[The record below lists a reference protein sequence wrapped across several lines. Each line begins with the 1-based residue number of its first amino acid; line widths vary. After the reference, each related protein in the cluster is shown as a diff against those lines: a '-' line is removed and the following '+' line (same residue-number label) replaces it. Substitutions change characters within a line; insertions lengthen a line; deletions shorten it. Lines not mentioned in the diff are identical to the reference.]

1 MTKENLIID
10 LRNYKENIAKLKLRR
25 REKAKY
31 EKRIRLHDKTIET
44 SITGSLGMNCDI
56 HSKNQISNKVEKA
69 VLNAISKEDE
79 EIENAKKRIKELEA
93 EIEELEDKVTETS
106 IRLSALKYKE
116 KEILFAYYVEGRSY
130 EDIGNNLHFRLF
142 NQTRDSEAIKKI
154 VEKATSKMLKL

>member
-10 LRNYKENIAKLKLRR
+10 LKNYKENIAKLKLRR
-25 REKAKY
+25 REKKQC
-31 EKRIRLHDKTIET
+31 EKRIKQYKTVEAST
-44 SITGSLGMNCDI
+44 TGITGLNCDI

-69 VLNAISKEDE
+69 VIETIELNQKEIKEAE
-79 EIENAKKRIKELEA
+79 ERIKELIT

-116 KEILFAYYVEGRSY
+116 KEILFAFYVEGRSY

-154 VEKATSKMLKL
+154 VEKATNKMIKL